1 MAVPVGGEEGRKEG
15 TKKAVRA
22 LVMAALG
29 GTYERTHTGRTM
41 SLGRTR
47 MLALRSNVQLQ
58 THS

>member
-1 MAVPVGGEEGRKEG
+1 MAGPRSAVRKEG

-41 SLGRTR
+41 YTR
-47 MLALRSNVQLQ
+47 SYTHACALRSNVQLQ